1 MTIRDKIRPFVIVE
15 YETGGTLQLYSVED
29 YKRELFDSRKSEGF
43 TGSSAEW
50 HMLAELFVREEMP
63 DILDDIQFETEADM
77 FTVYADDCV
86 LLESFAM
93 QFKAALDNDEYIYP
107 LFMRL
112 PSFNDAE

>member
-1 MTIRDKIRPFVIVE
+1 MTIRDKIKPFVIVE

-29 YKRELFDSRKSEGF
+29 YKSELFDSRKSEGF
-43 TGSSAEW
+43 TGSSTEW
-50 HMLAELFVREEMP
+50 RMLAELFAAEEMP
-63 DILDDIQFETEADM
+63 DILDDIEFETETDM

-112 PSFNDAE
+112 PPCE